1 MVHNWLSL
9 STTVG
14 ETQMSRSATMSLGFT
29 DSEVSI
35 ALLIKCHN
43 SLARAMSLILH
54 SSLSSILSQLFGCTG
69 CTFRWLILQ
78 LRLEIQTV
86 KLNCCYMHG
95 AITLNFLVACICFTF
110 SKTRVCTP
118 YHLRDWKAAVRHTI
132 ILRHCITGVSPISIN
147 ILETVVV
154 ITGITK

>member
-1 MVHNWLSL
+1 
-9 STTVG
+9 
-14 ETQMSRSATMSLGFT
+14 MSRSATMSLGFT

-95 AITLNFLVACICFTF
+95 AITLNFLVACIYISFFEDLCLYT
-110 SKTRVCTP
+110 
-118 YHLRDWKAAVRHTI
+118 
-132 ILRHCITGVSPISIN
+132 VSSQG
-147 ILETVVV
+147 L
-154 ITGITK
+154 KLL